1 MVSDRCTS
9 MQNEYA
15 KCIEDSG
22 LPIRV
27 VEKAGVSLKR
37 KFQRSDP
44 TAERR
49 CSREDCFI
57 CTSEGEGNCK
67 AEGINYEIVCKE
79 CNYTIYHGDSA
90 GNGFTRGG
98 EHLKQLRLRYAD
110 SRMKKHADQ
119 AHDGRVPAYKMN
131 ITGLFGEDSMARQI
145 GEAVRIRRA
154 PPGQLVNC
162 KDEWNY
168 LNLPRITMDE

>member
-1 MVSDRCTS
+1 MEKKNKKKTWYKAGGKKSFIMLPYTKNS
-9 MQNEYA
+9 ELKKEYA

-98 EHLKQLRLRYAD
+98 EHLKQLRLR
-110 SRMKKHADQ
+110 
-119 AHDGRVPAYKMN
+119 
-131 ITGLFGEDSMARQI
+131 
-145 GEAVRIRRA
+145 
-154 PPGQLVNC
+154 
-162 KDEWNY
+162 
-168 LNLPRITMDE
+168 